1 MDTSNRQKPENYLVW
16 AILST
21 LLCCLPFGIVAIIKA
36 TQVDTYWANGSYDEA
51 YAAADS
57 AKKWTI
63 AGAVSSLVFVV
74 LYLLLILA
82 GVAIGISDL

>member
-36 TQVDTYWANGSYDEA
+36 TQVDTYWAQGNYDEA
-51 YAAADS
+51 VASANS

-63 AGAVSSLVFVV
+63 AGAVSAFVFVV

-82 GVAIGISDL
+82 GVAIGVSDL